1 LTSYHI
7 VHTAMLC
14 FDRLF
19 IQFTCLFV
27 NRVHKW
33 SEDCTVSAFVS
44 LHKKETP
51 TVPHYRT
58 IYPYYLHTSS
68 TAEFVTLDGF
78 EGGFRIGGC
87 LVMSGYMWN
96 KIISKLFQLSST
108 SVWNNFISA
117 GGWNLP
123 GFISKLF

>member
-1 LTSYHI
+1 
-7 VHTAMLC
+7 MLC

-87 LVMSGYMWN
+87 LRTNLRYADNIVL
-96 KIISKLFQLSST
+96 IAST
-108 SVWNNFISA
+108 DRELGLLN
-117 GGWNLP
+117 
-123 GFISKLF
+123 